1 MTPFMLYCWM
11 VLFVQLLIPSIVY
24 FIVVHTNCNT
34 ILSIYLPIIL
44 SVALVQSDDDD
55 DDDADC
61 VAGDPS
67 SGNGTANA
75 DATETTPTGVATSSA
90 DTDTIITVSCTGTRS
105 SKRDTAT
112 KTATQ
117 VSLRKSNRLKNQSAL
132 KENVVNNNHNRRN
145 KVPNEPAKVVPVACR
160 TTSTPPSPLV
170 APRHQSHK
178 VDSNSRHSLRQL
190 LLQYWIIVRMVACL
204 GTATTQSIPF
214 WIRRF
219 LFALLGT
226 VGISSTTTSNSILLP
241 HFEFYIYMSV
251 YVIPMITPTV
261 VQEMISAP
269 ITTPKT
275 VPSSTAKTPSKKN
288 HQNRSH
294 TTLIQIYYIQYYIAP
309 FVSCIYDAIS
319 SSISISTYES
329 YIIVPL
335 SKFLSIASYMS
346 ILSEPT
352 CHYLTQLIHDGRTIL
367 IPTMIAFFVQSYPIQ
382 YLCLLYIAYVIPIYK
397 CCMDSGTKSTSA
409 TSTVEQPTFQLQHR
423 TTQQWLQYWVIQT
436 VLTGTIQSVSSILYW
451 IPFSTTLLYCFYVY
465 ITILLSP
472 ATISHIY
479 QQYIQYEIQYLIHSF
494 TKSTKS
500 PTTTTTV
507 NNNTDEPHAASVV
520 VSSSRTVQLWNY
532 IIDNVPKANMEET
545 ANTFDQPMTENDT
558 AEISTT
564 NETTAAN
571 QETALRFVPDE

>member
-1 MTPFMLYCWM
+1 MTPFILYCWM
-11 VLFVQLLIPSIVY
+11 VIFVQLLVPSIVY

-34 ILSIYLPIIL
+34 ILSIYIPIIL
-44 SVALVQSDDDD
+44 SVALVHN

-61 VAGDPS
+61 IAGDQS
-67 SGNGTANA
+67 SGNRSGDA
-75 DATETTPTGVATSSA
+75 DETETTQTGVGTSSA
-90 DTDTIITVSCTGTRS
+90 DTTITVSS

-117 VSLRKSNRLKNQSAL
+117 ASLRKSNRIKTHSSL
-132 KENVVNNNHNRRN
+132 KENVVNNQNSG
-145 KVPNEPAKVVPVACR
+145 KTVASG

-170 APRHQSHK
+170 PARHQSHEM
-178 VDSNSRHSLRQL
+178 DSINSSSRHSLRQL

-204 GTATTQSIPF
+204 GTVATHSIPY

-226 VGISSTTTSNSILLP
+226 VGMSSTTTNNSILVP
-241 HFEFYIYMSV
+241 HFEFYIYISV
-251 YVIPMITPTV
+251 YVIPMITPVV

-269 ITTPKT
+269 ITTTKT
-275 VPSSTAKTPSKKN
+275 VSSSTAKTPSKN
-288 HQNRSH
+288 HHQNQSH

-309 FVSCIYDAIS
+309 LVAYIYDAIS

-329 YIIVPL
+329 YIIVPS

-352 CHYLTQLIHDGRTIL
+352 SHYISHLIHDGRTIL

-397 CCMDSGTKSTSA
+397 CCIDSGTKSSTGTSA
-409 TSTVEQPTFQLQHR
+409 VEQPTSKLQYR

-436 VLTGTIQSVSSILYW
+436 ILTGTIHSVSSMLYW
-451 IPFSTTLLYCFYVY
+451 VPFSTTLLYFFYVY
-465 ITILLSP
+465 VTILLSP
-472 ATISHIY
+472 TTISHIY
-479 QQYIQYEIQYLIHSF
+479 EQYIQYEIQYLIHSF

-500 PTTTTTV
+500 PEASTSTSLSSSTKTTTV
-507 NNNTDEPHAASVV
+507 NNTDEPNTSVV
-520 VSSSRTVQLWNY
+520 LSSRTVQLWNY
-532 IIDNVPKANMEET
+532 ILDIVPKANIEET
-545 ANTFDQPMTENDT
+545 ANTSDQPMTENDKT
-558 AEISTT
+558 EISIT
-564 NETTAAN
+564 NKTTATN
-571 QETALRFVPDE
+571 KETASRFVPEE

>member
-1 MTPFMLYCWM
+1 
-11 VLFVQLLIPSIVY
+11 
-24 FIVVHTNCNT
+24 
-34 ILSIYLPIIL
+34 
-44 SVALVQSDDDD
+44 
-55 DDDADC
+55 
-61 VAGDPS
+61 
-67 SGNGTANA
+67 
-75 DATETTPTGVATSSA
+75 
-90 DTDTIITVSCTGTRS
+90 
-105 SKRDTAT
+105 
-112 KTATQ
+112 
-117 VSLRKSNRLKNQSAL
+117 
-132 KENVVNNNHNRRN
+132 
-145 KVPNEPAKVVPVACR
+145 
-160 TTSTPPSPLV
+160 
-170 APRHQSHK
+170 
-178 VDSNSRHSLRQL
+178 
-190 LLQYWIIVRMVACL
+190 MVACL

-226 VGISSTTTSNSILLP
+226 VGIYISSTTTSNSILLP

-532 IIDNVPKANMEET
+532 IIDIVPKANMEET